1 MFSTKNRLPYITPAI
16 EQDLFEYIGGIIRA
30 QDGVSIEIN
39 GMPDHIHILAKLPP
53 KHAVSDVL
61 RKIKANSSKWVNESK
76 PGVYKFGWQDGYSAF
91 SVSKSQVDPVR
102 EYIRNQKQ
110 HHATRDFKSELRG
123 CWRSTGWNSTSGT
136 SGFDADGRWA
146 GARHPWAGP
155 RKCELLAGV
164 LRLLRDSQTV
174 AL

>member
-1 MFSTKNRLPYITPAI
+1 M
-16 EQDLFEYIGGIIRA
+16 
-30 QDGVSIEIN
+30 
-39 GMPDHIHILAKLPP
+39 
-53 KHAVSDVL
+53 L

-123 CWRSTGWNSTSGT
+123 LLEKHGVE
-136 SGFDADGRWA
+136 FDERYIW
-146 GARHPWAGP
+146 
-155 RKCELLAGV
+155 V
-164 LRLLRDSQTV
+164 
-174 AL
+174 